1 MKIYKKP
8 TVIAEIGCNHMGSMK
23 LAKKLI
29 KTAKYCGADYVKC
42 QKRNNKYLLGDKYN
56 DPHPVK
62 ENSFGKSY
70 GLHRDFLEFNISEHI
85 KLINYCKKL
94 RIKYAVSVWE
104 KQSAEEFIKLQK
116 YLDYIKVPSACNT
129 DFELLEIL
137 ANKFKKKIHVS
148 LGMTKKREI
157 EKNFNFFKKKKRSKD
172 IIIYQCC
179 SSYPARFEDLN
190 LLNIN
195 RYLEKYKKYF
205 KEIGY
210 SGHHLCIAADIA
222 AYTLGAN
229 IIERHF
235 TIDRTLKGTDHAASL
250 EPDGL
255 KKLCRD
261 LNSIFLALKYNLNNK
276 VLTNEVPIRKKLKIF
291 RN

>member
-8 TVIAEIGCNHMGSMK
+8 TVIAEIGCNHMGSIK

-29 KTAKYCGADYVKC
+29 KAAKYCGADYVKF
-42 QKRNNKYLLGDKYN
+42 QKRNNKYLLGSKYD
-56 DPHPVK
+56 DPHPVE

-70 GLHRDFLEFNISEHI
+70 GLHRDFLEFNISDHI
-85 KLINYCKKL
+85 KLINYCKKEE
-94 RIKYAVSVWE
+94 IKYAVSVWE
-104 KQSAEEFIKLQK
+104 KKSAEEFIILQK

-137 ANKFKKKIHVS
+137 ANKFKKKIHIS
-148 LGMTKKREI
+148 LGMTKRKEI
-157 EKNFNFFKKKKRSKD
+157 EEIFNFFKKKNRSKD
-172 IIIYQCC
+172 IIIYHCC
-179 SSYPARFEDLN
+179 SSYPAKFEDLN

-195 RYLEKYKKYF
+195 RYLEKYKNYF
-205 KEIGY
+205 REIGY
-210 SGHHLCIAADIA
+210 SGHHLGIAADIA

-229 IIERHF
+229 LIERHF

-261 LNSIFLALKYNLNNK
+261 LNSIFLSLKYNINNK
-276 VLTNEVPIRKKLKIF
+276 VLKNEMLIRKKLKIF